1 MKKQQQESGS
11 DVKISPALR
20 RYLYVTAAVTGGAI
34 MIIEILG
41 AKMLAPYVG
50 TSHFVWTAQIAVT
63 LCALAAGYYA
73 GGRMVDRVRDLGR
86 LYGCIIIAAAYLCA
100 SSLIV
105 KPVAY
110 ACLSLKLALG
120 SLLASTV
127 LFFVPITLLAMTG
140 PFCARVITTT
150 LSHVGQT
157 VGRLTS
163 IGTVGSVIGTVLIG
177 YVLVPYMPNSYT
189 MFLTAGLL
197 LLTAAGYFFVWHKNI
212 KSIPVVLA
220 GIVAVFSCIF
230 TGVQSEQATARGTMT
245 EIFRHNSNFG
255 LLQVFG
261 DREGTRCLY
270 MNDFLMQNTY
280 DLRRQKSLSTFTYM
294 LHDLAASYT
303 DKIGSV
309 LCIGMGIG
317 IVPMQFVNEGAKVDV
332 VEINPAVVPMARR
345 YFGCEPGRF
354 NLVMGDGRFF
364 INSTNNRYDAI
375 VLDAFLG
382 DAVPSHLMSAEAFG
396 AMKRLLNPRGVLVI
410 NCFGNLEKGK
420 DFFISSLDK
429 TLKSV
434 FPGVRLCGET
444 RGENNYFFVASDK
457 SDLAVINKPDTAA
470 IPPVVRE
477 KVITAFNS
485 TVQTEPDRGIILTD
499 DYNPI
504 EFYDAPNREILR
516 RKMAEFAKRL

>member
-63 LCALAAGYYA
+63 LCALAVGYYA

-127 LFFVPITLLAMTG
+127 LFFVPIALLAMTG
-140 PFCARVITTT
+140 PFLARVITTT

-163 IGTVGSVIGTVLIG
+163 IGTIGSVIGTVLIG
-177 YVLVPYMPNSYT
+177 YVLVPYLPNSYT
-189 MFLTAGLL
+189 MFFTAGLL
-197 LLTAAGYFFVWHKNI
+197 LFTATGYFLVWNKNI
-212 KSIPVVLA
+212 KKIPTVLA

-230 TGVQSEQATARGTMT
+230 TGVQSEQATARGNMT

-261 DREGTRCLY
+261 DREGTRRLY

-294 LHDLAASYT
+294 LTKSGLFSASAWASALFPCNLSM
-303 DKIGSV
+303 K
-309 LCIGMGIG
+309 
-317 IVPMQFVNEGAKVDV
+317 
-332 VEINPAVVPMARR
+332 ARR
-345 YFGCEPGRF
+345 SMSWKSTRRSFPWPG
-354 NLVMGDGRFF
+354 GISGASPAG
-364 INSTNNRYDAI
+364 STLSWAT
-375 VLDAFLG
+375 DAF
-382 DAVPSHLMSAEAFG
+382 
-396 AMKRLLNPRGVLVI
+396 
-410 NCFGNLEKGK
+410 
-420 DFFISSLDK
+420 SSTARTTATTRSSWTHFWATRYRP
-429 TLKSV
+429 TL
-434 FPGVRLCGET
+434 
-444 RGENNYFFVASDK
+444 
-457 SDLAVINKPDTAA
+457 
-470 IPPVVRE
+470 
-477 KVITAFNS
+477 
-485 TVQTEPDRGIILTD
+485 
-499 DYNPI
+499 
-504 EFYDAPNREILR
+504 
-516 RKMAEFAKRL
+516 